1 MKLDLIYAIE
11 IVAFDMLYTILIC
24 HVSYVP
30 YHMVHF
36 IWLDSSGFIMVLNA
50 EMSGENLGLEMVE
63 TKLEV
68 ISDSKFNYCTQI

>member
-1 MKLDLIYAIE
+1 
-11 IVAFDMLYTILIC
+11 MLYTLLIC

-30 YHMVHF
+30 YYMDHF

-50 EMSGENLGLEMVE
+50 EMSGENLGIEMVE
-63 TKLEV
+63 TMLEV